1 MFHLG
6 ERERALNLTYVIYF
20 QGVVKRKTLIKEG
33 RRPTVTG
40 WQRYW
45 LELWGSS
52 LVFYSPK
59 TLSKGSDRTDFRSDP
74 TKLNSIQGWLV
85 MVASPGTAYGS
96 ADVNDMLSFQ
106 LTDPIHRNVYRFRAM
121 SPESAKKWVQCL
133 HDAVRGLHVK
143 QPPTNLISFE

>member
-1 MFHLG
+1 MYKNKCFV
-6 ERERALNLTYVIYF
+6 NLF

-59 TLSKGSDRTDFRSDP
+59 TLSKGADRTDFRSDP
-74 TKLNSIQGWLV
+74 TKFHSIQEWLV
-85 MVASPGTAYGS
+85 MIASPGTAYGS
-96 ADVNDMLSFQ
+96 ADTTDQLSFQ
-106 LTDPIHRNVYRFRAM
+106 LTDPVKRNVYRFRAM
-121 SPESAKKWVQCL
+121 SPDAAKVWVQCL
-133 HDAVRGLHVK
+133 HDAVRGLHLK
-143 QPPTNLISFE
+143 TTPTNLISFE